1 MALIS
6 GLYVAV
12 CAYTPIT
19 ILTIAPH
26 DDGLFMSHGQRL
38 ADAHWLGP
46 FSQFTLMKGPGY
58 PAFLALS
65 AWSGLPIS
73 ITQSIFNCVAV
84 GGLSWVIGRLSGSRI
99 LAFATF
105 VLVLWNPGLV
115 HMRVNREAIAPGQ
128 VLLFIAALSCALFC
142 VTRRGQVVL
151 WGSIAGAMLGWFWL
165 TREEGVWILPGAT
178 LLVLGGALNV
188 WLRTRTIRLPV
199 TAAACMLFVFVLMMV
214 GFRLVNLIAY
224 GSFVGVDFKEANFE
238 RALEIL
244 QSVRVGK
251 PIPFVPVSA
260 STRLA
265 IYKVSPAFASLQKY
279 LDPPGGSPWSKFG
292 CEQGFPGTCGDIAAG
307 WFPWAL
313 RDAAAAEGFY
323 QSPTRAS
330 RFFGEVWTQIDS
342 ACRQGRLVCSF
353 PLLPFMPPITEE
365 QVWQVPGNAG
375 VALSYLLFRKLP
387 PLVSGPSTGTPADLS
402 AAWRFLNYPFRMP
415 LAEAPSIQHDPSMF
429 SDKQQSWLGRHVS
442 DVASVSPAG
451 SCLGWFEGVSS
462 DGVTGGA
469 KVGGWA
475 WSSKEKVAPSQILLA
490 DDAGTI
496 VGFASGGLDRPDV
509 VTALPAVTDKKTGW
523 RGYSKEAR
531 SVSAY
536 AVIKGGREACRL
548 NQSFDIV
555 SAPPAPV
562 DTIATDSRV
571 RLALWLRGFLDSAY
585 GFLMP
590 VLFWSG
596 LAAMVVSTAMLGAR
610 RAAADP
616 ILLLAG
622 STWVLMFTLI
632 MLLALIAATGLAVVE
647 SRYLRPA
654 YPLSCIAPLLSI
666 WSAIR
671 AIRPRRYGG
680 AADSALR
687 GRSPQLSTFA
697 TIHLGRL
704 KCGKC
709 CDPPTK
715 VWFCWFE

>member
-1 MALIS
+1 MPSKVEPAVQTSSETTRRDRFVTYGLVALIAA
-6 GLYVAV
+6 LYVAF
-12 CAYTPIT
+12 CAHTPLT
-19 ILTIAPH
+19 ILPNLPH
-26 DDGLFMSHGQRL
+26 DDGLFMSHGRLL

-73 ITQSIFNCVAV
+73 ITQSIFNCIAV
-84 GGLSWVIGRLSGSRI
+84 GGLSWVIWRLSGSRI

-115 HMRVNREAIAPGQ
+115 QQRVTREAIYPGQ

-142 VTRRGQVVL
+142 VTRRWQVVL

-165 TREEGVWILPGAT
+165 TREEGIWILPGAT

-214 GFRLVNLIAY
+214 AFRLVNLIAY

-238 RALEIL
+238 RALEVL

-251 PIPFVPVSA
+251 LVPFVPVPL

-265 IYKVSPAFASLQKY
+265 IYEVSPAFASLQKF
-279 LDPPGGSPWSKFG
+279 LDPAGGSPWAKQPG
-292 CEQGFPGTCGDIAAG
+292 CELYRSCGDLAAG
-307 WFPWAL
+307 WLPWAL

-323 QSPTRAS
+323 QSPARAS
-330 RFFGEVWTQIDS
+330 RFFGKVWTQIDS
-342 ACRQGRLVCSF
+342 ACRQGRLVCGSS
-353 PLLPFMPPITEE
+353 PVPFMPRITED
-365 QVWQVPGNAG
+365 QVWQIPGSAG
-375 VALSYLLFRKLP
+375 MGLSYLLFRTLP
-387 PLVSGPSTGTPADLS
+387 PLVDGPSQGAPADLS
-402 AAWRFLNYPFRMP
+402 AAWRFLNYPIQMP
-415 LAEAPSIQHDPSMF
+415 LAEAPSIQHELSMF

-451 SCLGWFEGVSS
+451 SCVGSFDSALS
-462 DGVTGGA
+462 DGFADGA
-469 KVGGWA
+469 KVNGWA

-496 VGFASGGLDRPDV
+496 VGLASGGFGRPDV
-509 VTALPAVTDKKTGW
+509 FTALPETNEKTGW
-523 RGYSKEAR
+523 EGYSKEAR
-531 SVSAY
+531 PVSAY
-536 AVIKGGREACRL
+536 AVIEGGREACRL
-548 NQSFDIV
+548 SQSFDIV
-555 SAPPAPV
+555 SAPPDLADPI
-562 DTIATDSRV
+562 TTDARV

-596 LAAMVVSTAMLGAR
+596 LVAMLVSMWMMGAR

-616 ILLLAG
+616 ILVLAG
-622 STWVLMFTLI
+622 ATWVLMFSRI
-632 MLLALIAATGLAVVE
+632 MLLALIDVSSFSAINYI
-647 SRYLRPA
+647 YLGPA

-666 WSAIR
+666 GSAIQR
-671 AIRPRRYGG
+671 FAPKAWWRTRRSIE
-680 AADSALR
+680 AS
-687 GRSPQLSTFA
+687 
-697 TIHLGRL
+697 
-704 KCGKC
+704 
-709 CDPPTK
+709 
-715 VWFCWFE
+715 